1 MLFLN
6 YPLINTNVG
15 MSKDN
20 AKTVMLTPENIV
32 VYLSST
38 LRLHSSSYT
47 PYFRN
52 VKNQVK
58 IWLRQSDVMLRIVML
73 FAMLTVM

>member
-52 VKNQVK
+52 VNSKK
-58 IWLRQSDVMLRIVML
+58 DTQSFFESPLPTSR
-73 FAMLTVM
+73 

>member
-1 MLFLN
+1 MYYDTRLRVARSGTSDIM
-6 YPLINTNVG
+6 IN
-15 MSKDN
+15 SHAYSRKYSRF
-20 AKTVMLTPENIV
+20 AR
-32 VYLSST
+32 
-38 LRLHSSSYT
+38 LRLLGFKT